1 MLCDIAII
9 VFHGAHKPVVH
20 AASHVVHE
28 KKITWFSMCVY
39 AHGVLPIVMV
49 LCLADLWAA

>member
-28 KKITWFSMCVY
+28 KKKRFSMCVY
-39 AHGVLPIVMV
+39 ACSVLPIVMV

>member
-9 VFHGAHKPVVH
+9 VFQGAHKPVVH

-28 KKITWFSMCVY
+28 KKNGFLCVCMH
-39 AHGVLPIVMV
+39 AVFFL
-49 LCLADLWAA
+49 